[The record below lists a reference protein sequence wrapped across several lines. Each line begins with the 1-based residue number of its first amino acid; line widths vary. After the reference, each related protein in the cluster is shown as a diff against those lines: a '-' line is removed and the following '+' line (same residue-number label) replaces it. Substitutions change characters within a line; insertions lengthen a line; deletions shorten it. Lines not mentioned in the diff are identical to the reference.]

1 MSKKSRKRKEVAD
14 WKRWMAAAIAVA
26 EKYDAMGLRH
36 DASRAQGAK
45 DVLIAMGCEFT
56 PGSGHIITHVSGL
69 TRVYET

>member
-1 MSKKSRKRKEVAD
+1 MSKKRKRKCARCDKWCDVAA
-14 WKRWMAAAIAVA
+14 KIA

-56 PGSGHIITHVSGL
+56 PGSAHSVTHVAGL
-69 TRVYET
+69 TRVDET